1 MIPRQRI
8 VWAIPWLLVLAGC
21 SSREDIRTRYE
32 LERMMWRAQFHQRRV
47 NIAFMGASTR
57 DLQQAVQA
65 YRRVVAADPFA
76 GGAHATWS
84 PGVIEDIRELLVSA
98 RVALANLYFAT
109 ERYTDAGTLYTETLQ
124 LGSMNFKDVLD
135 VRMNAARASYM
146 EGDERNVIDQCAKI
160 FRDVQNSP
168 EFWSREGAVDDVFL
182 NIPVT
187 LVRMQAQSGN
197 PALADSASAE
207 ALTFYRRV
215 SSTWPGSRVDW
226 QARLA
231 VAQLHMVRGEW
242 QTAAADLDAIVSDPS
257 QKVGAPASL
266 ELVMAEIRAF
276 RLDELEAARTQFRS
290 IQSEYPG
297 TLQAYAAAY
306 DLAAMRLAQGD
317 RAGAAREFRELERA
331 RGAPAS
337 VASRAMLARAKLLE
351 SGGYWDE
358 AYSLLRRIEQE
369 HPFTSAAIE
378 APLIVTRHYVAEG
391 NAKMVEVAMAHASE
405 YYTSLLDRSS
415 AFPGNRLVVQ
425 SALAESFVTSG
436 RADEAA
442 RLLGAGSQSWDE
454 VSTAA
459 GMLKAAEIYRT
470 VLKNPAEAR
479 VTLEKV
485 IERFPDTRY
494 ARTAKQRLDELA
506 TGS

>member
-1 MIPRQRI
+1 MISRRLAWMIPC
-8 VWAIPWLLVLAGC
+8 LLVLAGC
-21 SSREDIRTRYE
+21 SSREDIRVRYE

-57 DLQQAVQA
+57 DLQQAIQS

-76 GGAHATWS
+76 GGAHADWS
-84 PGVIEDIRELLVSA
+84 PGVVEDIRELLVTA

-109 ERYTDAGTLYTETLQ
+109 ERYTDAGTLYTETLE

-135 VRMNAARASYM
+135 VRMSAARASYM
-146 EGDERNVIDQCAKI
+146 EGDERSVIDQCAKI

-168 EFWSREGAVDDVFL
+168 EFWSREGAVDEVFL
-182 NIPVT
+182 NIPVA
-187 LVRMQAQSGN
+187 LVRLYAQSGSTAAADSVAAD
-197 PALADSASAE
+197 ALA
-207 ALTFYRRV
+207 FYRRV
-215 SSTWPGSRVDW
+215 SSTWPQSRVDW
-226 QARLA
+226 QSRLA

-242 QTAAADLDAIVSDPS
+242 RAAAAGLDAIVSDPA
-257 QKVGAPASL
+257 QKAGAAASL
-266 ELVMAEIRAF
+266 ELVVGEIHAF
-276 RLDELEAARTQFRS
+276 RLGDVDTARRQFVS
-290 IQSEYPG
+290 IQSRYPG
-297 TLQAYAAAY
+297 TLAAYASAY
-306 DLAAMRLAQGD
+306 DLAAMRLAQSD

-331 RGAPAS
+331 RGVPAS
-337 VASRAMLARAKLLE
+337 VASRAMLARARILE
-351 SGGYWDE
+351 DGGQWDE

-378 APLIVTRHYVAEG
+378 APLLVTRHYVAEG
-391 NAKMVEVAMAHASE
+391 NTAMVEVAMAHASE
-405 YYTSLLDRSS
+405 YYNSLLDRRS

-425 SALAESFVTSG
+425 SALAESFVASG

-470 VLKNPAEAR
+470 VLKNPGEAR
-479 VTLEKV
+479 ATLEKV
-485 IERFPDTRY
+485 IERFPDSRY
-494 ARTAKQRLDELA
+494 ARAAKQRLDELA
-506 TGS
+506 AGS